1 MRQWRIGKIKFTLS
15 FHGPVAGINYL
26 PFGQQTRQWKLD
38 HLKMNFLLKMWI
50 FHCHVSLLEG
60 MFLCRFLDLSLNT
73 CCTNLTKHAPFPL
86 PGWQSPSCRLC
97 EHRRCGPD
105 QWWVLGSTPHAGCNA
120 VVNLQVFGWD
130 SVVKHGNIPG
140 GHSMGLGGRSSVSL
154 CLGEKNLHILFV
166 CSDWGS
172 KQNDSPCSI
181 PFIGNCLSDEPVPT
195 RSMYGIFTYIYL

>member
-1 MRQWRIGKIKFTLS
+1 MIIPYLFRRPFIK
-15 FHGPVAGINYL
+15 V
-26 PFGQQTRQWKLD
+26 
-38 HLKMNFLLKMWI
+38 

-120 VVNLQVFGWD
+120 VVNLLVFGWD

-154 CLGEKNLHILFV
+154 CLGEKISTSSSFAV
-166 CSDWGS
+166 
-172 KQNDSPCSI
+172 
-181 PFIGNCLSDEPVPT
+181 IGGLNRMIVHAV
-195 RSMYGIFTYIYL
+195 FH